1 MPLICESA
9 LVPVVLPRLIYLR
22 LCGAEAV
29 IAGFMGLVF
38 DARPRFTP
46 PFNPASNLKL
56 ELHEMNK
63 ALVPNIIPPFPPK
76 RVSEFAAVELNLFAD
91 SWRGMLGE
99 MGVLLHLQLDTLN
112 VGPVLGLLGYDDEGV

>member
-1 MPLICESA
+1 
-9 LVPVVLPRLIYLR
+9 
-22 LCGAEAV
+22 
-29 IAGFMGLVF
+29 MGLVF
-38 DARPRFTP
+38 VRT
-46 PFNPASNLKL
+46 N
-56 ELHEMNK
+56 EMNK

-99 MGVLLHLQLDTLN
+99 MGVLLHLQLDSLN